1 MTVLNR
7 NYGPLELNVRSYN
20 GNFPGPTLSFEAGPA
35 PTLPTILSV
44 TLLNKLEKTTSSTTV
59 KNKVDVRDSFGLMEK
74 TITVQRVPQDVAACA
89 YVDVGT
95 GAGRE
100 TMYVQRVASTGSLDV
115 DRGTLGTTPKVH
127 EVGSRV
133 ITSNMSLCD
142 FPKQENHSNFYV
154 YGMANV
160 TAEHVSSLAEAQGNL
175 TTDYFFD
182 FAHPRGTFLYHPM
195 WMGSAGLQSGGGMA
209 GMLVVR
215 DSVGDAETAFLNL
228 REVHLLFQ
236 QLSYRNP
243 SDTDVNR
250 FYDHGYLQKFN
261 YDELVTKWNVTFD
274 ANAINDPEWN
284 DAVLTNGQFVPSL
297 TLLAGQARDGC
308 TTFLLAVDSL
318 YIRDGNSPRKLLS
331 SGQDASQRC
340 TTQGQ
345 YVLRSQA
352 DPANDPL
359 LGTGAVRKQQDLL
372 VVNIQSGTGAAD
384 PLPAIMPV
392 MPDRFNVSLVEA
404 KVSARQLV
412 LVGSSGS
419 RILRT
424 VPPTDPVAITER
436 NLPWLTMNG
445 DVHHG
450 GQVRHCV
457 VKDSIQEW
465 EIQGVGQGFFT
476 FHLQS
481 NYFMILSSP
490 AGQDVGSWRDTY
502 AVQGG
507 SKVVIRFKATNI
519 SGNFLFMSSFLSNVD
534 VGQARRSDLLAV
546 L

>member
-1 MTVLNR
+1 MEHTLFLLAFIVISALPCTTASRTRGDPLVQPEVWQDFRSACPVRSCTRTLVRQGKKLTTNLSMTVLNR

-44 TLLNKLEKTTSSTTV
+44 TLLNKLEKTTSSTTA
-59 KNKVDVRDSFGLMEK
+59 KNKVNVRDSFGLMEK

-127 EVGSRV
+127 EVGSTV

-160 TAEHVSSLAEAQGNL
+160 TAEHVRSLAEAQGNM

-250 FYDHGYLQKFN
+250 FYDHGYLQ
-261 YDELVTKWNVTFD
+261 VW
-274 ANAINDPEWN
+274 
-284 DAVLTNGQFVPSL
+284 
-297 TLLAGQARDGC
+297 ARKM
-308 TTFLLAVDSL
+308 DS
-318 YIRDGNSPRKLLS
+318 
-331 SGQDASQRC
+331 
-340 TTQGQ
+340 
-345 YVLRSQA
+345 
-352 DPANDPL
+352 
-359 LGTGAVRKQQDLL
+359 
-372 VVNIQSGTGAAD
+372 
-384 PLPAIMPV
+384 
-392 MPDRFNVSLVEA
+392 
-404 KVSARQLV
+404 
-412 LVGSSGS
+412 
-419 RILRT
+419 
-424 VPPTDPVAITER
+424 
-436 NLPWLTMNG
+436 
-445 DVHHG
+445 
-450 GQVRHCV
+450 
-457 VKDSIQEW
+457 
-465 EIQGVGQGFFT
+465 
-476 FHLQS
+476 
-481 NYFMILSSP
+481 
-490 AGQDVGSWRDTY
+490 
-502 AVQGG
+502 
-507 SKVVIRFKATNI
+507 
-519 SGNFLFMSSFLSNVD
+519 
-534 VGQARRSDLLAV
+534 
-546 L
+546 